1 MSRPATNGGSVR
13 RRVVSLVVIALCS
26 CGAGQSEREVRDRV
40 ETTIEQSCRANFPEP
55 SARRDCI
62 EMIRQETNAGIAA
75 AEAWLDGAPMTSESA
90 EEATADS
97 PVEWLLRRSV
107 PPIIAYVAMGLLA
120 VYVAFSLV
128 GAVSEVFPR
137 RRTHARHWDPYLGNE
152 QASNRAPY
160 SSALTDAAGG
170 GEDGGNGG
178 DGE

>member
-62 EMIRQETNAGIAA
+62 EMIRQQTNAGIAA

-97 PVEWLLRRSV
+97 PVEWLLMALGAAHHRLRRHGA
-107 PPIIAYVAMGLLA
+107 PGRLRRLLA
-120 VYVAFSLV
+120 
-128 GAVSEVFPR
+128 R
-137 RRTHARHWDPYLGNE
+137 W
-152 QASNRAPY
+152 RA
-160 SSALTDAAGG
+160 
-170 GEDGGNGG
+170 
-178 DGE
+178 